1 MWRNFSDSREG
12 TGTSLLAGGLGRG
25 RAGRV
30 GQDFEAVVRGR
41 RVPRALAV
49 EPRGRLLERGGD
61 AQRGAAALTAPLLLP
76 ALQAA
81 YFPTAPSYAQQTGMG
96 VFLRLF
102 ASFYPCRHC
111 GQDFEAYLKTTPPA
125 TESCA
130 TVPTSSLPLPAAF
143 PALCNG

>member
-1 MWRNFSDSREG
+1 M
-12 TGTSLLAGGLGRG
+12 
-25 RAGRV
+25 
-30 GQDFEAVVRGR
+30 
-41 RVPRALAV
+41 
-49 EPRGRLLERGGD
+49 
-61 AQRGAAALTAPLLLP
+61 
-76 ALQAA
+76 QAA

-130 TVPTSSLPLPAAF
+130 TVLSPPLSLSPPHS